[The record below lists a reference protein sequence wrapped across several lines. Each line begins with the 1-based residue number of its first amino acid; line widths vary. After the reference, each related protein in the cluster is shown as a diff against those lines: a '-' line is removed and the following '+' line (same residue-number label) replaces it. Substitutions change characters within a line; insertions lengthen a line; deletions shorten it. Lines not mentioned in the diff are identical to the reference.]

1 MHVGLRGERGSGK
14 RKYVCATTW
23 LYAKRASGVKAVQ
36 CTVASFQPVA
46 NSFSVPLA
54 HLKLEGYCPYPWAQ

>member
-23 LYAKRASGVKAVQ
+23 LYAKRASGVKAV
-36 CTVASFQPVA
+36 
-46 NSFSVPLA
+46 
-54 HLKLEGYCPYPWAQ
+54 